1 MAAIFSPGAL
11 RELFGQEFN
20 QISTL
25 PIDITLSEAH
35 TLPATVTDKPIED
48 GSTINDN
55 VIVGQGTV
63 SVSGIFR
70 DEMSGNSQLDKW
82 AALKAIQ
89 SAREPFT
96 LTTSMGAYVNMV
108 LLNISADRSVSN
120 VGALFFTAE
129 LKQVRI
135 IASQTVQV
143 PLKAVPEERK
153 AKQAPKQDRGKQQ
166 AQKQTAEQQAQTK
179 RAANRSFLTQILE

>member
-20 QISTL
+20 QINTL
-25 PIDITLSEAH
+25 PIDITLSESH
-35 TLPATVTDKPIED
+35 TLPATVTDKPVED

-55 VIVGQGTV
+55 VIVGQANV

-70 DEMSGNSQLDKW
+70 DEAFGESQLDKW

-89 SAREPFT
+89 AAREPFT
-96 LTTSMGAYVNMV
+96 LTTSMGAYENMV

-120 VGALFFTAE
+120 VGALFFNAE

-135 IASQTVQV
+135 ISSQTVQV
-143 PLKAVPEERK
+143 PLQAVQEDRK
-153 AKQAPKQDRGKQQ
+153 AKQAPAQDRGKQQ
-166 AQKQTAEQQAQTK
+166 AQTQTPQQAEQTK
-179 RAANRSFLTQILE
+179 QAANRSILTQILD